1 MGAAASALGMLALVA
16 AGVVIAR
23 RQITIVS
30 VTGQSMEPAL
40 TAGDR
45 VLVRRARLRSVRTG
59 QIVVVETPSA
69 DREWTGKPAGRDL
82 ARVWMIKRVAA
93 IPGEPLP
100 DGLPAA
106 IADATAVPAG
116 KLIVLGD
123 NPPMSMDSRYLGYVP
138 GERLLGV
145 VVGSLPRHRSSAEAP
160 MVVRTT

>member
-1 MGAAASALGMLALVA
+1 M
-16 AGVVIAR
+16 
-23 RQITIVS
+23 
-30 VTGQSMEPAL
+30 
-40 TAGDR
+40 
-45 VLVRRARLRSVRTG
+45 
-59 QIVVVETPSA
+59 
-69 DREWTGKPAGRDL
+69 EWTGKPAGRDL

>member
-106 IADATAVPAG
+106 IADTTAVPAG